1 MIKGINRPDDA
12 LKAIEYGVDGIVVSN
27 HGGRNMDS
35 VVASMDVLPEIA
47 EAVGERLTVILDS
60 GVRRG
65 SDIAKALALGAKAV
79 LTGRA
84 TLYGTAVG
92 GEAGAF
98 KAINLIRNELDKTM
112 AYTGLP
118 FGRRGHYRHL
128 LRRAAGEPAVRAGD
142 GRGRVLMSRLDRC
155 LNVWDLRAAAQRRL
169 PKGVFEFVDRA
180 TEDHL
185 AVANNRSAFERIKLR
200 HRALVDVS
208 RRSVATTLFGK
219 PASLPMAIAPTGA
232 AGLCWHQG
240 ELELAKAAAKAQIP
254 LTLSTASMTPMEKI
268 AAVGGRLWFQLY
280 VWKQRELSHQL
291 IERANRNGF
300 EALIVTVDS
309 PVGAN
314 REYNTHNGFGLPFN
328 PTLRFTLDMMRHPAW
343 TTGVLMKYF
352 GSQGFPRHENY
363 PKEYQGSILS
373 GVGSRDAMRADSLA
387 WEDIAKF
394 RDIWP
399 GVLMLK
405 GVNRPDDAIKAL
417 GYGVDGIVVS
427 NHGGRNMDSAAA
439 TLDVLPEIA
448 EAVGDKMTLILDSG
462 VRRGSDIVK
471 ALALGAKAVLT
482 GRATLYGTAVGGE
495 AGALKAIN
503 ILKNEA
509 DKTMAYTG
517 CRTVDEVS
525 SDIFWGY
532 REGNRMVGVA

>member
-1 MIKGINRPDDA
+1 
-12 LKAIEYGVDGIVVSN
+12 
-27 HGGRNMDS
+27 
-35 VVASMDVLPEIA
+35 
-47 EAVGERLTVILDS
+47 
-60 GVRRG
+60 
-65 SDIAKALALGAKAV
+65 
-79 LTGRA
+79 
-84 TLYGTAVG
+84 
-92 GEAGAF
+92 
-98 KAINLIRNELDKTM
+98 M
-112 AYTGLP
+112 A
-118 FGRRGHYRHL
+118 
-128 LRRAAGEPAVRAGD
+128 
-142 GRGRVLMSRLDRC
+142 RLDRC
-155 LNVWDLRAAAQRRL
+155 LNVYDLRDAAKRRL
-169 PKGVFEFVDRA
+169 PKGVFDFVDRA

-208 RRSVATTLFGK
+208 GRSVATTLFGK

-232 AGLCWHQG
+232 AGLCWHEG
-240 ELELAKAAAKAQIP
+240 ELELAKAAAKAKIP

-291 IERANRNGF
+291 VQRAHRNGF
-300 EALIVTVDS
+300 EALIITVDS
-309 PVGAN
+309 PVSPN
-314 REYNTHNGFGLPFN
+314 REYNTHNGFGLPFT
-328 PTLRFTLDMMRHPAW
+328 PTLRFTLDVMRHPALS
-343 TTGVLMKYF
+343 TSVLMKYF
-352 GSQGFPRHENY
+352 TAKGGFPRHENY
-363 PKEYQGSILS
+363 PEEYQSSILS
-373 GVGSRDAMRADSLA
+373 GAGSRDALRADSLN
-387 WEDIAKF
+387 WEDVAKF
-394 RDIWP
+394 RDLWP

-417 GYGVDGIVVS
+417 SYGIDGIVVS

-439 TLDVLPEIA
+439 SLDVLPEIA

-495 AGALKAIN
+495 AGALRAIN

-532 REGNRMVGVA
+532 REGNRLMGAA

>member
-1 MIKGINRPDDA
+1 
-12 LKAIEYGVDGIVVSN
+12 
-27 HGGRNMDS
+27 
-35 VVASMDVLPEIA
+35 
-47 EAVGERLTVILDS
+47 
-60 GVRRG
+60 
-65 SDIAKALALGAKAV
+65 
-79 LTGRA
+79 
-84 TLYGTAVG
+84 
-92 GEAGAF
+92 
-98 KAINLIRNELDKTM
+98 
-112 AYTGLP
+112 
-118 FGRRGHYRHL
+118 
-128 LRRAAGEPAVRAGD
+128 
-142 GRGRVLMSRLDRC
+142 
-155 LNVWDLRAAAQRRL
+155 
-169 PKGVFEFVDRA
+169 
-180 TEDHL
+180 
-185 AVANNRSAFERIKLR
+185 
-200 HRALVDVS
+200 
-208 RRSVATTLFGK
+208 
-219 PASLPMAIAPTGA
+219 
-232 AGLCWHQG
+232 
-240 ELELAKAAAKAQIP
+240 
-254 LTLSTASMTPMEKI
+254 
-268 AAVGGRLWFQLY
+268 LWFQLY

-328 PTLRFTLDMMRHPAW
+328 PTLRFTLDMMHHPAW

-532 REGNRMVGVA
+532 REGNRMLGVA

>member
-1 MIKGINRPDDA
+1 
-12 LKAIEYGVDGIVVSN
+12 
-27 HGGRNMDS
+27 
-35 VVASMDVLPEIA
+35 
-47 EAVGERLTVILDS
+47 
-60 GVRRG
+60 
-65 SDIAKALALGAKAV
+65 
-79 LTGRA
+79 
-84 TLYGTAVG
+84 
-92 GEAGAF
+92 
-98 KAINLIRNELDKTM
+98 M
-112 AYTGLP
+112 AN
-118 FGRRGHYRHL
+118 
-128 LRRAAGEPAVRAGD
+128 V
-142 GRGRVLMSRLDRC
+142 DRC
-155 LNVWDLRAAAQRRL
+155 LNVWDLRSAAQRRL

-185 AVANNRSAFERIKLR
+185 AVTNNRSVFEHIKLR

-208 RRSVATTLFGK
+208 GRSVATTLFGK

-232 AGLCWHQG
+232 AGLCWHEG
-240 ELELAKAAAKAQIP
+240 ELELAKAAAKAKIP

-280 VWKQRELSHQL
+280 VWKQRELSHEL
-291 IERANRNGF
+291 IQRANRNGF
-300 EALIVTVDS
+300 EALIVTVNS
-309 PVGAN
+309 PVSPN
-314 REYNTHNGFGLPFN
+314 REYNTHNGFGLPFT
-328 PTLRFTLDMMRHPAW
+328 PTLRFTLDMVRHPAW
-343 TTGVLMKYF
+343 SSSVLMRYF
-352 GSQGFPRHENY
+352 TSGRLPRHENY
-363 PKEYQGSILS
+363 PEEYQSSILS
-373 GVGSRDAMRADSLA
+373 GVGSRDAMRANSLA
-387 WEDIAKF
+387 WEDVAKF
-394 RDIWP
+394 RDMWP

-417 GYGVDGIVVS
+417 SYGIDGIVVS

-439 TLDVLPEIA
+439 SLEVLPEIA

-495 AGALKAIN
+495 AGALRAIN

-525 SDIFWGY
+525 TDIFWGY
-532 REGNRMVGVA
+532 RGGNRLMGA